1 MSKGAERNEEQA
13 KPIAV
18 MIVDDHAIVRQGL
31 RYYLSMQ
38 ADMEVAG
45 EASDGRE
52 AVELAARLRPDVVLM
67 DMIMPVMNGIEA
79 AERMRATM
87 PAAKVIMLTTFSDQE
102 QVVSAIRAGAQ
113 GYLLKDTDPV
123 EIAAAI
129 RGVHAGIP
137 QLHPSVTTQLM
148 AHLAA
153 PQQQEPSPEAR
164 ADALTAR
171 EIDVLRL
178 IAKGYSNKEIAAAC
192 DITEKTAKTHV
203 SNILGKL
210 GLADRTQAALF
221 AVKQGIAVD

>member
-1 MSKGAERNEEQA
+1 VSKGAEGN
-13 KPIAV
+13 KGKSNPIKV

-38 ADMEVAG
+38 TDMEVVG
-45 EASDGRE
+45 ESSDGQE
-52 AVELAARLRPDVVLM
+52 AVDQAARLNPDVVLM

-79 AERMRATM
+79 AERLKETQ
-87 PAAKVIMLTTFSDQE
+87 PGAKVIMLTTFSDQE

-123 EIAAAI
+123 DIAEAI
-129 RGVHAGIP
+129 RGVHDGRP

-153 PQQQEPSPEAR
+153 PPHEAAPEAR
-164 ADALTAR
+164 LDALTAR
-171 EIDVLRL
+171 EVDVLRL
-178 IAKGYSNKEIAAAC
+178 IAKGYSNKEIATAC

-221 AVKQGIAVD
+221 AVKQGIAEN

>member
-1 MSKGAERNEEQA
+1 VSKGAEGNDGKS
-13 KPIAV
+13 KPIKV
-18 MIVDDHAIVRQGL
+18 MVVDDHAIVRQGL

-38 ADMEVAG
+38 MDMEVVG
-45 EASDGRE
+45 ESSDGQE
-52 AVELAARLRPDVVLM
+52 AVDQAARLKPDVVLM

-79 AERMRATM
+79 TERLKRSL
-87 PAAKVIMLTTFSDQE
+87 PSAKVIMLTTFSDQE

-123 EIAAAI
+123 DIAEAI
-129 RGVHAGIP
+129 RGVQDGRP

-153 PQQQEPSPEAR
+153 PQPEAAPEAR
-164 ADALTAR
+164 VDALTAR
-171 EIDVLRL
+171 EVDVLRL

-203 SNILGKL
+203 SHILGKL

-221 AVKQGIAVD
+221 AVKQGIAED

>member
-1 MSKGAERNEEQA
+1 VSKGAERNGELA

-38 ADMEVAG
+38 ADIEVAG
-45 EASDGRE
+45 EASDGQE
-52 AVELAARLRPDVVLM
+52 AVELAAELAPDVVLM

-79 AERMRATM
+79 AERIRETL

-123 EIAAAI
+123 EIAEAI

-153 PQQQEPSPEAR
+153 PQQEAAPEAR
-164 ADALTAR
+164 AESLTSR

-221 AVKQGIAVD
+221 AVRQGIAGD

>member
-1 MSKGAERNEEQA
+1 VSKGVERNGEAA

-38 ADMEVAG
+38 ADIEVAG
-45 EASDGRE
+45 EASDGQE
-52 AVELAARLRPDVVLM
+52 AVKLTAELAPDVVLM

-79 AERMRATM
+79 AERIRETM
-87 PAAKVIMLTTFSDQE
+87 PASKVIMLTTFSDQE

-123 EIAAAI
+123 DIADAI

-153 PQQQEPSPEAR
+153 PQQETAPDMR

-210 GLADRTQAALF
+210 GLADRTQAALY
-221 AVKQGIAVD
+221 AVKQGIAGE

>member
-1 MSKGAERNEEQA
+1 MSEGTEGNRANGE
-13 KPIAV
+13 PIKV

-38 ADMEVAG
+38 ADMVVVG
-45 EASDGRE
+45 ESPDGQE
-52 AVELAARLRPDVVLM
+52 AVDQAARLKPDVVLM

-79 AERMRATM
+79 TDRLKRSL
-87 PAAKVIMLTTFSDQE
+87 PGAKVIMLTTFADQE

-113 GYLLKDTDPV
+113 GYLLKDTDPID
-123 EIAAAI
+123 IAEAI
-129 RGVHAGIP
+129 RGVRDGRP
-137 QLHPSVTTQLM
+137 QLHPSVTSQLM

-153 PQQQEPSPEAR
+153 PQSEAAPGAR
-164 ADALTAR
+164 MDTLTAR
-171 EIDVLRL
+171 EVDVLRL

-221 AVKQGIAVD
+221 AVKHGIAES

>member
-1 MSKGAERNEEQA
+1 VSKGAERNEEQA
-13 KPIAV
+13 MPIAV

-38 ADMEVAG
+38 ADMKVAG

-52 AVELAARLRPDVVLM
+52 AVELADRLKPDVILM

-79 AERMRATM
+79 AERMRETV
-87 PAAKVIMLTTFSDQE
+87 PAAKVIMLTTYSDQE

-153 PQQQEPSPEAR
+153 PQQEPAPEAR

-171 EIDVLRL
+171 ETDVLRL

-221 AVKQGIAVD
+221 AVKQGIAGD